1 VQTYVP
7 NATWTGITVTSLL
20 YVYPAAVNTV
30 IDGFSMTGAGS
41 YLRANGTIVR
51 NSLFEGGVGVDAV
64 QIKNAT
70 GVRLEHNTIRNYAVA
85 ATGEVHVDCVQIFD
99 ADQVTLARNS
109 ISNCSNAGVT
119 LSPGAGL
126 GIHGVTLESNFIQG
140 CSVITVTCKGGAAID
155 VREISAT
162 GVVVRNNTI
171 VDGATRVVPRPGL
184 VFDRNVVDFL
194 ADCTAPMTN
203 TVVEAWNSGSCT
215 TPSALGTSGN
225 RQGAVSFVNQPVG
238 DLHII
243 SLTAATVLPSFDLPT
258 AVVGFDGLVLR
269 GTTAGADD

>member
-1 VQTYVP
+1 
-7 NATWTGITVTSLL
+7 
-20 YVYPAAVNTV
+20 
-30 IDGFSMTGAGS
+30 
-41 YLRANGTIVR
+41 VR

-70 GVRLEHNTIRNYAVA
+70 DVKLDHNTIRNYTA
-85 ATGEVHVDCVQIFD
+85 ATTGEVHVDCVQIFD
-99 ADQVTLARNS
+99 AAQVTLVRNS

-119 LSPGAGL
+119 LSPGLGL
-126 GIHGVTLESNFIQG
+126 GIQGVTLESNFIQG
-140 CSVITVTCKGGAAID
+140 CVVITATCKGGAAID
-155 VREISAT
+155 VREVSAS

-203 TVVEAWNSGSCT
+203 TVVEAWNTGSCI

-225 RQGAVSFVNQPVG
+225 RQGVVAFVNQPTS
-238 DLHII
+238 DLHVI
-243 SLTAATVLPSFDLPT
+243 SVAEATVVPSFALAS
-258 AVVGFDGLVLR
+258 AVIGFDGFALR
-269 GTTAGADD
+269 GTTAGADE